1 MKSNDNKWKLKKNSH
16 KKNLKKMIP
25 IEKKNIKMISIKKYE
40 NDTNYKYIYKWYQ
53 LKKM

>member
-1 MKSNDNKWKLKKNSH
+1 MIPKEIQKFSQKKFKKNDT
-16 KKNLKKMIP
+16 NW
-25 IEKKNIKMISIKKYE
+25 KKNIKMISIKKYE